1 MFKIPNDFDLTQLVG
16 NKIISIDRSINT
28 LSFIFDK
35 KLSITCDGPMELK
48 ELNGSFLINSSEKWS
63 SIDPIYSVLEKE
75 ITSWKVDSPKSF
87 RMFLKDGTAITFFD
101 NSKQYESFHFS
112 PNGWII

>member
-75 ITSWKVDSPKSF
+75 ITNCKVDSSKSF
-87 RMFLKDGTAITFFD
+87 RIFFQNSSITFLD
-101 NSKQYESFHFS
+101 NSKRYKSFHFS